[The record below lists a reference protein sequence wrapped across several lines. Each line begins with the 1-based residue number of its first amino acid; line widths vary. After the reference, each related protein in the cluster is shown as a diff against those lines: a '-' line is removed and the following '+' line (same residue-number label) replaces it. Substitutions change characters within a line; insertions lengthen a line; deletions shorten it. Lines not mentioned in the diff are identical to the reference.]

1 MSQYDK
7 INKLTGQVRSA
18 QVALTTAVTALQQA
32 RKRETLM
39 QQQNEALIAYGIAA
53 QRHIERLTIDRFPV
67 TDEQSEQY
75 REALLKATRY
85 LITGM

>member
-32 RKRETLM
+32 RQRETFF
-39 QQQNEALIAYGIAA
+39 NA
-53 QRHIERLTIDRFPV
+53 
-67 TDEQSEQY
+67 
-75 REALLKATRY
+75 
-85 LITGM
+85 